1 MAKISTAVPTDGN
14 YIIKYLPV
22 VAGEEGPTLAEWNA
36 GEDLTYYFTADGWTP
51 GGDQATV
58 TDDRLTAD
66 QTFEQPGKETNSL
79 DTIYVTNPESPAD
92 DVAAI
97 TLVKG
102 ARGFFGVRKG
112 MPHDEDAAA
121 DQKVNLHPI
130 SAGVQRDLPP
140 EANGVFKIGQKQ
152 FITNEVRRNV
162 AILAA

>member
-1 MAKISTAVPTDGN
+1 MSKISTAVPTDGN
-14 YIIKYLPV
+14 YITKHLPV
-22 VAGEEGPTLAEWNA
+22 VSGDEGPTLAEWEA

-79 DTIYVTNPESPAD
+79 DTVYVTNPESPED
-92 DVAAI
+92 DVAA
-97 TLVKG
+97 LSLPKG
-102 ARGFFGVRKG
+102 TKGFLAVRKAL
-112 MPHDEDAAA
+112 PHDEPAEAG
-121 DQKVNLHPI
+121 QKVTLHPFT
-130 SAGVQRDLPP
+130 AGVQRDLPP

-162 AILAA
+162 AILA